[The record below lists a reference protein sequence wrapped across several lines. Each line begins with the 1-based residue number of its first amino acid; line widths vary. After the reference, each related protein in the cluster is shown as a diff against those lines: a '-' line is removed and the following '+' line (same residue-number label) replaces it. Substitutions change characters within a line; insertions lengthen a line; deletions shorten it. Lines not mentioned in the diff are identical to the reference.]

1 MYIIPPQSAAHF
13 PAGVVSA
20 SRTMDTIFLKE
31 LRVETVVG
39 VFEWEQRVR
48 QTVLI
53 DLEMAVDA
61 AAAAQKDEL
70 SGTLDYKAISKRVKD
85 FAENNPCA
93 LIETLAQGIA
103 DILLGEFDVSRA
115 KVTVSKPGA
124 IRGAKTVG
132 VSVTRRKQT
141 SGT

>member
-1 MYIIPPQSAAHF
+1 
-13 PAGVVSA
+13 
-20 SRTMDTIFLKE
+20 MDTIFLKE

-39 VFEWEQRVR
+39 VFEWERRLR
-48 QTVLI
+48 QTILI

-61 AAAAQKDEL
+61 AAAAQGDEL
-70 SGTLDYKAISKRVKD
+70 SATLDYKAISKRVKE
-85 FAENNPCA
+85 FAESNPCA

-103 DILLGEFDVSRA
+103 DVLLGEFGVVQA

-132 VSVTRRKQT
+132 VSVTRGK
-141 SGT
+141 

>member
-1 MYIIPPQSAAHF
+1 
-13 PAGVVSA
+13 
-20 SRTMDTIFLKE
+20 MDTIFLKE
-31 LRVETVVG
+31 LRVEIVVG
-39 VFEWEQRVR
+39 VFEWEQRLR

-61 AAAAQKDEL
+61 AVAAQQDEL
-70 SGTLDYKAISKRVKD
+70 SDTLDYKAISKRVKD

-93 LIETLAQGIA
+93 LIETLAQRIA
-103 DILLGEFDVSRA
+103 DILLGEFGVSRA

-132 VSVTRRKQT
+132 VSVAREKQT
-141 SGT
+141 SGA